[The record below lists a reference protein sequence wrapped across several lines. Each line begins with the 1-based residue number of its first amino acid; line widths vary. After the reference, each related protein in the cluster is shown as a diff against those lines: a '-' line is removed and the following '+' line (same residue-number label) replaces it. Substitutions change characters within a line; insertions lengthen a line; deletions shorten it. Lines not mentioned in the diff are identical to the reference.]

1 MRYLRE
7 GATMS
12 IDMKEVLNKID
23 TDELVK
29 VTLDLANTD
38 SKAR

>member
-12 IDMKEVLNKID
+12 IEMKEVLNKLD

-29 VTLDLANTD
+29 VTLDLANID

>member
-29 VTLDLANTD
+29 VTLDLANID